1 MHICN
6 EVPSRSCRLNKTIEE
21 GGITENFWIIRSTK
35 PIWPTRPTR
44 PVPAQHPPNR
54 TKSSK
59 RKRLIKPSRF
69 VSVFVDYLVEFDNNN
84 NNTVSDNKIQTSFLV
99 LRRNALYCTKIIIQC
114 RVMMM
119 MTAVL
124 SLVVDDERSVLEMDT
139 ESHHTRWHLGDHII
153 ISSSSK
159 LTLH

>member
-1 MHICN
+1 MWSMKKEELKKKELKPNLKMNVWNARLGRRAFRKVGQMSCGRMVDLLIPSNMHICN

-84 NNTVSDNKIQTSFLV
+84 NTVSDNKIQTS
-99 LRRNALYCTKIIIQC
+99 I
-114 RVMMM
+114 
-119 MTAVL
+119 
-124 SLVVDDERSVLEMDT
+124 
-139 ESHHTRWHLGDHII
+139 
-153 ISSSSK
+153 
-159 LTLH
+159 